1 MINKLRLV
9 ILLVVG
15 VPALILGGGYVAY
28 QAIAGDGEIT
38 LVAPPDVELK
48 YSLDNGALQ
57 TLAAGQHTRLKAKQ
71 GEHTAALDFG
81 DGATTRKF
89 KVSNGFADMLV
100 PGKGQCF
107 AVLDVAK
114 SHYDYGH
121 GAAKFP
127 EVDKRIAEDQPA
139 DLPGSLY
146 FDEMLAAQLAQGR
159 QLLQA
164 AGRGALRRA
173 QGHRRR
179 AAEGRGLRMSA

>member
-1 MINKLRLV
+1 MINKIRLV
-9 ILLVVG
+9 IALVVG
-15 VPALILGGGYVAY
+15 VPLLILGGGFVAY

-48 YSLDNGALQ
+48 YSLDNGPLQ

-71 GEHTAALDFG
+71 GEHTATLDFG
-81 DGATTRKF
+81 DGAATRKF

-146 FDEMLAAQLAQGR
+146 FDENALPSSLKEGNSCNLLVEVPCAALKGTDAE
-159 QLLQA
+159 LLKA
-164 AGRGALRRA
+164 AGY
-173 QGHRRR
+173 
-179 AAEGRGLRMSA
+179 EE